1 MSGLIFRKDGT
12 AQGVAKQRLIETI
25 AKPDER
31 IIFDPYADRFVLGAS
46 VIKLIGHKL
55 NVWLAKKLVPGFHE
69 HLISRTR
76 FIDDLVERS
85 TASEFEQYVI
95 LGAGYDCRAHRL
107 ELPSSLKIFEVDQS
121 EVQARKRSKLPE
133 KPPNSENITYVAVDF
148 ADQSLSEQ
156 LLEAGFDQ
164 SKSTVFTLEGVSQYI
179 TKEAF
184 TSIVKELGTLAQTAD
199 SIVFVS
205 YVSELLNKNPKAC
218 FGTGYPNAEKRARLI
233 MYGSEKA
240 GEPWI
245 SFYSDEEIESVL
257 SQSGYSIMENVT
269 LKDLNSQYFTP
280 VGRAISENQLCQLEH
295 FVIAKSNT

>member
-184 TSIVKELGTLAQTAD
+184 TSIVKELATLAQTAD
-199 SIVFVS
+199 SIVVVS
-205 YVSELLNKNPKAC
+205 YVSELLKRNPKAC
-218 FGTGYPNAEKRARLI
+218 FGTDYPNAEKKARLI

-245 SFYSDEEIESVL
+245 SFYNDGEIDSVF
-257 SQSGYSIMENVT
+257 SQSGYSIIENVT

>member
-76 FIDDLVERS
+76 FIDDLIERS

-184 TSIVKELGTLAQTAD
+184 TSIVKELATLAQTAD

-205 YVSELLNKNPKAC
+205 YVSELLKKNPKAC

-245 SFYSDEEIESVL
+245 SFYSDGEIDSVL
-257 SQSGYSIMENVT
+257 SQSDYSIIENVT

-280 VGRAISENQLCQLEH
+280 VGRTVSENQLFQVEH
-295 FVIAKSNT
+295 FVIAESHK

>member
-107 ELPSSLKIFEVDQS
+107 ELPSSLKFLKWISLRFRLES
-121 EVQARKRSKLPE
+121 GLNLP
-133 KPPNSENITYVAVDF
+133 KNHLIQKISPYVAVDF

-156 LLEAGFDQ
+156 LLEAGLIRANRPFLLLRACR
-164 SKSTVFTLEGVSQYI
+164 STSLKKPS
-179 TKEAF
+179 
-184 TSIVKELGTLAQTAD
+184 
-199 SIVFVS
+199 
-205 YVSELLNKNPKAC
+205 LL
-218 FGTGYPNAEKRARLI
+218 
-233 MYGSEKA
+233 
-240 GEPWI
+240 
-245 SFYSDEEIESVL
+245 L
-257 SQSGYSIMENVT
+257 SRN
-269 LKDLNSQYFTP
+269 
-280 VGRAISENQLCQLEH
+280 
-295 FVIAKSNT
+295 